1 MSTSRRSAAQEFVD
15 VAAELLDWL
24 AGLLS
29 APMSLRT
36 VAACRSGK
44 GTVLFNAIHDEL
56 GEMPGIDAMRLV
68 FDTDECDAKLAA
80 RLSGCY
86 VRLFEGPGGPET
98 VSLYE
103 SSYSGTT
110 RRLHQET
117 SAAMAGVLRRCD
129 MAVRSGYGEPPDHLA
144 LEAGL
149 LATLLRVGDE
159 DAADELRRRLLRW
172 VPQATA
178 ACTGVDTIGFYR
190 GALIALHDML
200 MALRAA
206 STVRTCHERPS

>member
-1 MSTSRRSAAQEFVD
+1 MSTSKRAAAQEFGT
-15 VAAELLDWL
+15 VATELLDWL
-24 AGLLS
+24 AGLLC

-36 VAACRSGK
+36 VAACRSSK

-68 FDTDECDAKLAA
+68 FDADESDAHLAA

-86 VRLFEGPGGPET
+86 MRLFEGLGGLET

-103 SSYSGTT
+103 SSYAGTT
-110 RRLHQET
+110 RRLHQEA
-117 SAAMAGVLRRCD
+117 SAAMEVVLRRCD
-129 MAVRSGYGEPPDHLA
+129 KAVRAGCGEPPDHLA

-159 DAADELRRRLLRW
+159 DAADELRRRMLRW
-172 VPQATA
+172 VPQACA
-178 ACTGVDTIGFYR
+178 ACAGVDTIGFYR
-190 GALIALHDML
+190 GALIALNDML

-206 STVRTCHERPS
+206 STVRTSHARPG